1 MSLCRD
7 NYSKFDIYKIDDN
20 ELKSFIELLKN
31 GFQSI
36 TKGDLTDMIIN
47 EANRLKQNEEWSDK
61 YMDVMDRILQQG
73 L

>member
-1 MSLCRD
+1 
-7 NYSKFDIYKIDDN
+7 
-20 ELKSFIELLKN
+20 
-31 GFQSI
+31 
-36 TKGDLTDMIIN
+36 MIIN